1 MNEQE
6 KVNLYKR
13 INQYG
18 SVELDVVP
26 HDNSESYTVTVSHFE
41 QAVSDI
47 EGLMYENEVY
57 F

>member
-1 MNEQE
+1 MDEQA
-6 KVNLYKR
+6 KVNLYKK

-26 HDNSESYTVTVSHFE
+26 HDNSEPYTVTVSHFE

-47 EGLMYENEVY
+47 ESLMYENEVY